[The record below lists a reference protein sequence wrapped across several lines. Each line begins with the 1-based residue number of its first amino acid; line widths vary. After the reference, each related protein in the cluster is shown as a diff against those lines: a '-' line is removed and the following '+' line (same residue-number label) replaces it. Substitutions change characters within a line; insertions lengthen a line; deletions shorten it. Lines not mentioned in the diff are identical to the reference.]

1 MHAII
6 IKEFLNK
13 IQRYSLLFTKYS
25 LPLQPQTEKRQMQKI
40 QSRQQALREII
51 STEQVFSQE
60 DLMAKL
66 SERGIS
72 ATQAT
77 LSRDLKALHIIKVP
91 RQGYKL
97 SQNAHPTPSGLGIG
111 ITGVEINGPI
121 TVIRTQV
128 GFAPAVA
135 TFLDRHPLPPV
146 MGTVAGDDTV
156 IIATRKGY
164 SEDQILD
171 SLSKILPDIRDRYIT
186 ATESE

>member
-1 MHAII
+1 MYAII

-13 IQRYSLLFTKYS
+13 IPRYSLLFTKYS

-51 STEQVFSQE
+51 SSEQVFSQE

-91 RQGYKL
+91 HQGYKL
-97 SQNAHPTPSGLGIG
+97 SQTTHPTPSGLGIG
-111 ITGVEINGPI
+111 ITGVEINLPI

-156 IIATRKGY
+156 MIVSRKGFN
-164 SEDQILD
+164 ENQILD
-171 SLSKILPDIRDRYIT
+171 ALSKILPDIRDRYVVSPE
-186 ATESE
+186 AD

>member
-1 MHAII
+1 
-6 IKEFLNK
+6 
-13 IQRYSLLFTKYS
+13 
-25 LPLQPQTEKRQMQKI
+25 MQKI
-40 QSRQQALREII
+40 QTRQQALREII
-51 STEQVFSQE
+51 GTEQVFSQE
-60 DLMAKL
+60 DLIAKL
-66 SERGIS
+66 AKRGIV

-91 RQGYKL
+91 REGYKL
-97 SQNAHPTPSGLGIG
+97 SQNTHPTPSGLGIG

-135 TFLDRHPLPPV
+135 TYLDRHPLAPV

-164 SEDQILD
+164 NEDQILD
-171 SLSKILPDIRDRYIT
+171 ALTKILPDIRDRYILSP
-186 ATESE
+186 EQ

>member
-1 MHAII
+1 
-6 IKEFLNK
+6 
-13 IQRYSLLFTKYS
+13 
-25 LPLQPQTEKRQMQKI
+25 MQKI

-51 STEQVFSQE
+51 SSEQVFSQE
-60 DLMAKL
+60 ELMAKL
-66 SERGIS
+66 AERGIK

-91 RQGYKL
+91 HEGYRI
-97 SQNAHPTPSGLGIG
+97 SQTRSTSPSGLGIG

-135 TFLDRHPLPPV
+135 TYLDRHPLAPV

-156 IIATRKGY
+156 ILATRKGY
-164 SEDQILD
+164 NEEQILKA
-171 SLSKILPDIRDRYIT
+171 LSTILPDIEDRYILSP
-186 ATESE
+186 EQ

>member
-1 MHAII
+1 
-6 IKEFLNK
+6 
-13 IQRYSLLFTKYS
+13 
-25 LPLQPQTEKRQMQKI
+25 MQKI
-40 QSRQQALREII
+40 QTRQQALREII
-51 STEQVFSQE
+51 GTEQVFSQE
-60 DLMAKL
+60 DLIAKL
-66 SERGIS
+66 AKRGII

-91 RQGYKL
+91 REGYKL
-97 SQNAHPTPSGLGIG
+97 SQNTHPTPSGLGIG

-135 TFLDRHPLPPV
+135 TYLDPV

-164 SEDQILD
+164 NEDQILD
-171 SLSKILPDIRDRYIT
+171 ALTKILPDIRDRYILSP
-186 ATESE
+186 EQ